1 MNLSDI
7 EVPSNRKFGFFFTA
21 VFLIVAAYFFYI
33 DNLYWFKILGG
44 IGISFFVVT
53 IIKPDILFPLNKI
66 WMKFGILI
74 GTIISPIVMGIIFF
88 GIFTPIAI
96 LMRLFGRDELRLRFK
111 KKVGHWISRDA
122 STEFYSF
129 KNQF

>member
-1 MNLSDI
+1 MNLPDI
-7 EVPSNRKFGFFFTA
+7 EVPSNRKFGFFFTS

-33 DNLYWFKILGG
+33 DSLYWSKIFFG

-53 IIKPDILFPLNKI
+53 VTKPDILFPLNKM
-66 WMKFGILI
+66 WMKFGILLGI
-74 GTIISPIVMGIIFF
+74 IISPIVMGIIFF
-88 GIFTPIAI
+88 GIFAPIAI

-111 KKVGHWISRDA
+111 KNKGHWISRDA

>member
-66 WMKFGILI
+66 
-74 GTIISPIVMGIIFF
+74 
-88 GIFTPIAI
+88 
-96 LMRLFGRDELRLRFK
+96 
-111 KKVGHWISRDA
+111 
-122 STEFYSF
+122 
-129 KNQF
+129 